1 VVIDGLPIGLTVSLD
16 ELAIGFA
23 LGLSR
28 VPVVAAVLLIAGQAF
43 LVSQLGSLWA
53 DESVSPF
60 EKAPSGWRALPLS
73 Q

>member
-1 VVIDGLPIGLTVSLD
+1 
-16 ELAIGFA
+16 
-23 LGLSR
+23 